1 MTGASE
7 IGGRGVEFRLL
18 GPIEVVDDGRPV
30 DLGPRKQRA
39 LLCLL
44 ALHANRVVTTDRIL
58 EDLWGDEAAGKENAL
73 WVAIS
78 RLRSALE
85 QERDGRRQRD
95 VLQTR
100 DHGYL
105 LQVDPESID
114 LLRFE
119 AAVVETRRLIQRDAQ
134 QAAERADAALAL
146 WRGAPMEEFQHEEFA
161 RLEVSRLDELRLE
174 ALELRAEAQ
183 VRLGRG
189 REQIGALEALH
200 AQHPLREGVVE
211 LLMRSLYQ
219 AGRHADALRAFD
231 RYRRS
236 IGDELGITPA
246 PELRRLEERIL
257 LHDPTL
263 TAANVEAP
271 GVTETAA
278 VNPFKG
284 LRPFGEDDAA
294 VFFGRERLV
303 SDVIRRIDAG
313 QRLVALVGISGS
325 GKSSVVGAGV
335 LPAIRKGAIDGSER
349 WLVAQMT
356 PGSRPMLELEAA
368 LLRSTFDPPSSLS
381 EQLATPEVGLLR
393 AALRLLPTGSRLLL
407 VIDQFEELFAL
418 VDNEAER
425 AEFLT
430 LLGPS
435 LDDAHGRVVVILTLR
450 ADFYDRPLMY
460 PTFAERLG
468 DGIVNV
474 AALTPDELE
483 SAVHEPLR
491 EANVAIEPGLLA
503 ALLADVIG
511 RPGVLPLFQYTLTML
526 FDRRQ
531 DGVVTLDAYRE
542 MGGLQGALARRAE
555 DLWTQ
560 LDDAESAAARQL
572 FLRLVTITGD
582 RDWSRR
588 RVSAA
593 ELTSLRR
600 NLIAMQR
607 VIEMFGAH
615 RLLAFDRDPLTGSP
629 TVEVAHEAL
638 LTAWPRLRG
647 WIDEAQDDVV
657 RHAALVVTMSEWQR
671 AGCSAGYVL
680 AGQRLADH
688 EAWIER
694 TTLDLS
700 EEESD
705 FVARS
710 IAVRDDA
717 DRGEA
722 ERTSRELAL
731 ARRVRRRSLSLV
743 AVVLLV
749 AVGSTAVWVL
759 TRSPDV
765 ERIAFVRSPY
775 IDSAMQQQTD
785 SGWDQAQREH
795 DFDAVT
801 LTPVSDPAAEIDAL
815 ADSGFDLIVIQQ
827 DLVGEV
833 PAVATAHPDIRF
845 LSFDNPG
852 HDVGLPNV
860 TVAFAS
866 DVAAGTFL
874 AGAAAALT
882 SETGTIGYLGGHP
895 MINDPFRAGYE
906 AGARAI
912 DPDIEIV
919 STYLVQSGSFDVFMR
934 PQDGAPLAADLYR
947 AGADVVFHAAGAS
960 GDLVPKIAD
969 ELSDRLGRHLWVI
982 GVDTDQWLQVDASQ
996 REHVLTSLLKR
1007 HDLEFEIVLDR
1018 YFAGELEAGTV
1029 ALGLADGIYALSTSG
1044 DHLSAASRAR
1054 IDGLAADLTRRAI
1067 NVSDVPIDA
1076 PTMLPAA
1083 DQTVRI
1089 EARASEC
1096 LVEHDRP
1103 LVAGTVRVELQNS
1116 TGGSARIRLIGGE
1129 LPLDADPDDAWVSLG
1144 LAAAPGGANAGI
1156 LRMSEGPWTLVCD
1169 GTELRPIRQPFVI
1182 GAGQT

>member
-1 MTGASE
+1 MSGASE

-18 GPIEVVDDGRPV
+18 GPIEVVDDGQLV

-58 EDLWGDEAAGKENAL
+58 EELWGADAVGKENAL

-85 QERDGRRQRD
+85 RESDGRRQRD

-114 LLRFE
+114 LVRFE
-119 AAVVETRRLIQRDAQ
+119 AAVAETRRLIQHGPT
-134 QAAERADAALAL
+134 QAAERVDAALAL
-146 WRGAPMEEFQHEEFA
+146 WRGAPMEEFRHEEFA
-161 RLEVSRLDELRLE
+161 QLEISRLEELRLE
-174 ALELRAEAQ
+174 ALELRAAAQ
-183 VRLGRG
+183 LRLGRG

-200 AQHPLREGVVE
+200 AQHPLREGFVE

-246 PELRRLEERIL
+246 PELRRLEEQIL

-263 TAANVEAP
+263 TAAHIEGPSASD
-271 GVTETAA
+271 TAT

-303 SDVIRRIDAG
+303 SEVIRRIDGG

-335 LPAIRKGAIDGSER
+335 LPAIRKGAIEGSER

-368 LLRSTFDPPSSLS
+368 LLRSAFDPPDSLS

-393 AALRLLPTGSRLLL
+393 AALRLLPSGSRLLL

-425 AEFLT
+425 LEFLA
-430 LLGPS
+430 LLGPA
-435 LDDAHGRVVVILTLR
+435 LDDAHGRIVVILTLR

-460 PTFAERLG
+460 PAFAQRLG

-483 SAVHEPLR
+483 SAVNGPLQ
-491 EANVAIEPGLLA
+491 EARVAIEPALLA

-511 RPGVLPLFQYTLTML
+511 RPGALPLFQYTLTML

-531 DGVVTLDAYRE
+531 DGVVTLDAYRAL
-542 MGGLQGALARRAE
+542 GGLHGALARRAE

-560 LDDAESAAARQL
+560 LTDDETSAARQL

-582 RDWSRR
+582 REWSRR
-588 RVSAA
+588 RVSAS
-593 ELTSLRR
+593 ELTSLRQ

-607 VIEMFGAH
+607 VIEAFGAH

-638 LTAWPRLRG
+638 LTAWPRLHG
-647 WIDEAQDDVV
+647 WIDDAHDDVV
-657 RHAALVVTMSEWQR
+657 RHTALVAAMSEWQL
-671 AGCSAGYVL
+671 AGCSAGYLL
-680 AGQRLADH
+680 AGQRLADY
-688 EAWIER
+688 EAWVDR

-700 EEESD
+700 EQELD
-705 FVARS
+705 FVERS

-722 ERTSRELAL
+722 ERASREMAL
-731 ARRVRRRSLSLV
+731 AKRVRRRSLSLL
-743 AVVLLV
+743 AVVVLV
-749 AVGSTAVWVL
+749 AVGSTTAWAL

-765 ERIAFVRSPY
+765 QRIAYVRSPY
-775 IDSAMQQQTD
+775 IEGGMQQQTD
-785 SGWDQAQREH
+785 SGWQQTQREH

-815 ADSGFDLIVIQQ
+815 ADSGFDVIVIQQ
-827 DLVGEV
+827 DLVTEV
-833 PAVATAHPDIRF
+833 PAAAAAHPDIRF
-845 LSFDNPG
+845 VSFDNPG
-852 HDVGLPNV
+852 NDVGLPNV
-860 TVAFAS
+860 TIAYAS

-912 DPDIEIV
+912 DPGIEIV

-934 PQDGAPLAADLYR
+934 PEDGAPLAAEMYR

-960 GDLVPKIAD
+960 GDLLPQIAD
-969 ELSDRLGRHLWVI
+969 EMSDQLDRHLWVI
-982 GVDTDQWLQVDASQ
+982 GVDTDQWLRVDEGQ

-1007 HDLEFEIVLDR
+1007 HDLEFAIVLDR
-1018 YFAGELEAGTV
+1018 YFAGELDAGTV
-1029 ALGLADGIYALSTSG
+1029 ALGMDDGIYALSSSG
-1044 DHLSAASRAR
+1044 GHLSAGSRAR
-1054 IDGLAADLTRRAI
+1054 LDGLADDLSRRAI
-1067 NVSDVPIDA
+1067 TVSDVPTDA

-1083 DQTVRI
+1083 DQTIRI
-1089 EARASEC
+1089 EVRAGDC
-1096 LVEHDRP
+1096 LVEHARP
-1103 LVAGTVRVELQNS
+1103 IVAGTLRVELQNS
-1116 TGGSARIRLIGGE
+1116 TGASARIRLIEGE
-1129 LPLDADPDDAWVSLG
+1129 LPPEADPDDAWVSFG
-1144 LAAAPGGANAGI
+1144 LSATPGGANAGVI
-1156 LRMSEGPWTLVCD
+1156 RMAEGPWTLVCD
-1169 GTELRPIRQPFVI
+1169 GTQLHPITQPLLV
-1182 GAGQT
+1182 GS